1 MDPAP
6 PMACLPHPHPVEI
19 HVLYRYLVGHHGMP
33 AAIVLYGPLDHECE
47 RYAHRRIGGR
57 ARNGPIVVASSKMV
71 HFCAVEGGY
80 SIAMCDG
87 RLKEEKELLR
97 KL

>member
-1 MDPAP
+1 MDNDGTANTNRAVQDSDTD
-6 PMACLPHPHPVEI
+6 MQ
-19 HVLYRYLVGHHGMP
+19 GDMF
-33 AAIVLYGPLDHECE
+33 LD
-47 RYAHRRIGGR
+47 
-57 ARNGPIVVASSKMV
+57 SSEV